1 MNAITLGNPNLFVKG
16 IVEAII
22 TDPATGNIIGYDN
35 VASESAITSTVNM
48 GEITGGL
55 GNPLVMNIPDTTRI
69 TGSLTS
75 QAFSLEQ
82 RALASGGNISYNAI
96 VPVCETITATNATLT
111 VTQTPVKAY
120 GQSASDTYG
129 WCYVRPHGQQTY
141 EGTNYGVDLGSK
153 EVQNF
158 VALVGSQYDVYYFVN
173 MASAKV
179 LPLSTSFNPTV
190 ASVRLKYAVYA
201 KQNNSVSN
209 GTLQGYLHFVVPY
222 AQFTGDVGVNAN
234 QTTNGTTNYDWTAIA
249 PDNGIMSCV
258 DCGDGGSNLAYYVY
272 VPCGNAT
279 QDVQALIVVA
289 GGVIQ
294 SAESTEQLSVQLP
307 VRYYMPNGE
316 TVQPIYTDL
325 MYTGNIGTASKV
337 YATETQPSQIIGTG
351 GKTLGTVSYDGIV
364 TLAANAYGSGWVEIC
379 LNKSAEEFLTTQVFI
394 DIAPN
399 DAG

>member
-141 EGTNYGVDLGSK
+141 EGTNYGVDLTTK
-153 EVQNF
+153 AVQNF
-158 VALVGSQYDVYYFVN
+158 VAVANSQYDVYYFVN

-272 VPCGNAT
+272 VPCGDAL
-279 QDVQALIVVA
+279 QDVQALIVV
-289 GGVIQ
+289 GGGLTV
-294 SAESTEQLSVQLP
+294 TEGYSGTYQIP
-307 VRYYMPNGE
+307 VKYYMSNGDTIQPDYSKLTFSYPAFEDASSAPKEISGLGYLNENGE
-316 TVQPIYTDL
+316 ITMNTQTAGNYPIGITL
-325 MYTGNIGTASKV
+325 
-337 YATETQPSQIIGTG
+337 YAN
-351 GKTLGTVSYDGIV
+351 GK
-364 TLAANAYGSGWVEIC
+364 E
-379 LNKSAEEFLTTQVFI
+379 LTTICTIIV
-394 DIAPN
+394 AN
-399 DAG
+399 

>member
-16 IVEAII
+16 IVEAVI

-96 VPVCETITATNATLT
+96 VPVCETITATAATLT

-141 EGTNYGVDLGSK
+141 EGTNYGVDLTTK
-153 EVQNF
+153 AVQNF
-158 VALVGSQYDVYYFVN
+158 VAVANSQYDVYYFVN

-209 GTLQGYLHFVVPY
+209 GTLQGYLYFVVPY

-272 VPCGNAT
+272 VPCGDAL
-279 QDVQALIVVA
+279 QDVQALVVV
-289 GGVIQ
+289 GGQ
-294 SAESTEQLSVQLP
+294 YSTTELDASVSFRVP

-316 TVQPIYTDL
+316 TVQPRYTDL
-325 MYTGNIGTASKV
+325 FYTAEAGTSDPV
-337 YATETQPSQIIGTG
+337 YATQNEPAQLLSGNIV
-351 GKTLGTVSYDGIV
+351 LGTVSYDGIV
-364 TLAANAYGSGWVEIC
+364 TLAPNVSGNAIIGISFEASGPAEI
-379 LNKSAEEFLTTQVFI
+379 LFPIEI
-394 DIAPN
+394 IPN
-399 DAG
+399 S